1 MRMGTWGAPRRR
13 LAVALAVITLVL
25 ILAAGLPASAAGS
38 ITSFDP
44 NHGQIGTSVVI
55 TGVGFTGATAVRFN
69 GVNDPT
75 FVIDTDE
82 QITATVP
89 DGATTGPLEIDMAD
103 AETAA
108 SAESFTIDDP
118 PPLAPTIDN
127 FSPRRGPEAAPVVL
141 HGSGL
146 STTTD
151 VRFAGRTAGFTVNGD
166 DQITAYVPAGADSGR
181 ISVDTPFGTATTEDP
196 FVVQPNI
203 VVIVSDDQRYDELS
217 HMPIVQSELISQG
230 VRFTNG
236 FVSNPLC
243 CPSRVSILTGRY
255 SHSTGVYSNGGE
267 FGGIP
272 VGGFP
277 AFDAGRDSGT
287 MAAWLDDAGYE
298 TGLVGK
304 YLNHYGPNPDMYIP
318 PGWDRWVSFNEDNGL
333 YYNYDLNVDGDTLS
347 FGSGELDY
355 STDVFARYAD
365 TFIQQAPAD
374 RPIFLFF
381 TPYAPH
387 GPSTPPPRYQG
398 DFSNEPG
405 LRLPSFN
412 EADVSDKPAYIRNL
426 RSLNSKKIASGDLHY
441 RRVLESLL
449 GVDDAVGTI
458 INALE
463 DTGRLENTLIF
474 YISDNGVQEG
484 EHRWGFKVVPYDESI
499 RVPFIV
505 RWDRLA
511 NTPRTDSNLV
521 LNVDIAPTVAQAAD
535 APAPAFDGNSLLPQL
550 TGASTTGRP
559 SILLESYTYAR
570 PDGSVVPSYCGIRTK
585 SRLFVHYATG
595 EEEYYTLS
603 TDPYELRNKVKLN
616 SAGAAVRNFRAQARA
631 QCVPRPPGMPSF

>member
-1 MRMGTWGAPRRR
+1 MRIRTWGAPRRR

-44 NHGQIGTSVVI
+44 NHGQVGTSVVI

-69 GVNDPT
+69 GANDPA
-75 FVIDTDE
+75 FLVDTDE

-89 DGATTGPLEIDMAD
+89 DGATTGPIEIDMAD
-103 AETAA
+103 AETAV
-108 SAESFTIDDP
+108 SAESFTVDEP
-118 PPLAPTIDN
+118 PPLAPTIDD
-127 FSPRRGPEAAPVVL
+127 FSPKRGPEGAPVVVD
-141 HGSGL
+141 GSGL
-146 STTTD
+146 STTTE
-151 VRFAGRTAGFTVNGD
+151 VRFAGRAAGFTVNGD
-166 DQITAYVPAGADSGR
+166 DQLTAYVPTGADSGR

-203 VVIVSDDQRYDELS
+203 VVIVSDDQRYDSLS
-217 HMPIVQSELISQG
+217 HMPIVQSELIGHG
-230 VRFTNG
+230 VKFTNG

-243 CPSRVSILTGRY
+243 CPSRVSMLTGRY

-267 FGGIP
+267 FGG
-272 VGGFP
+272 FP
-277 AFDAGRDSGT
+277 AFDEGQDTGT

-298 TGLVGK
+298 TSLVGK

-318 PGWDRWVSFNEDNGL
+318 PGWDRWVTFDENNGQ

-347 FGSGELDY
+347 FGSDALDY

-365 TFIQQAPAD
+365 SFIENAPAD
-374 RPIFLFF
+374 RPLFLFF

-387 GPSTPPPRYQG
+387 GPSTPPPRYEG
-398 DFSNEPG
+398 DFNNEPG

-412 EADVSDKPAYIRNL
+412 EADVSDKPTYIRNMRPL
-426 RSLNSKKIASGDLHY
+426 SSKKIASGDTHY

-458 INALE
+458 IGALE
-463 DTGRLENTLIF
+463 ETGRLENTLIF

-484 EHRWGFKVVPYDESI
+484 EHRWGFKVVPYDETI

-511 NTPRTDSNLV
+511 DTPRTNSNLV

-535 APAPAFDGNSLLPQL
+535 APAPGFDGNSLLPQL
-550 TGASTTGRP
+550 TGASTTGRS
-559 SILLESYTYAR
+559 SILLESLTYSR

-603 TDPYELRNKVKLN
+603 TDPYQLRNKVKLQ
-616 SAGAAVRNFRAQARA
+616 SAAAAVTNFRAQARA
-631 QCVPRPPGMPSF
+631 QCNPRPPGMPSF